1 MNAALPPAGAPSRHH
16 SLTLRLALLFAL
28 LAFVSLATLGVALYR
43 GLETELTRRD
53 DAALVYRVDQLRTF
67 LNDSNTLELIRS
79 KPALFENMLGNRESV
94 LIVGAAGQTPLLV
107 VNPGGLEVPSLTPVE
122 MNRPLSLADV
132 RHYPGVDGVPL
143 AVLSASIDA
152 GDLGHLQ
159 VVTGRLMSERT
170 AVLANYRLT
179 VFVLASIAAVALAA
193 CGYLLVRREL
203 SHLSFLA
210 RHTQR
215 IGVGNLGERLDRQG
229 APLELLPLIDAFNTM
244 LERLAKGFAQLS
256 QVSTDMAHELRTPI
270 NNLLGET
277 QVALQQERT
286 VEAYQQLL
294 ASNVEELERLA
305 RMLENMLFLARTD
318 PSVALRQ
325 RRALDASDEIARIA
339 DYFEGPAA
347 EVGITI
353 RVQGDGVI
361 WADPMLLRRALAN
374 LCANAIQYGAP
385 DTGLL
390 IQAVPSADGISLK
403 VINQGPTIGAEHLPR
418 VFERFYRVDASRER
432 SAQANGLGLSIV
444 ATIMELHQ
452 GRHAVSSE
460 RGVTCFE
467 LFFPARKPEEAG
479 VVAGGGRHG
488 SKQPFG

>member
-1 MNAALPPAGAPSRHH
+1 MNADLPLAKPLSRHH

-43 GLETELTRRD
+43 GLESELMRRD

-67 LNDSNTLELIRS
+67 LNDSNTLELIRT
-79 KPALFENMLGNRESV
+79 KPALFENMLGNRESM
-94 LIVGAAGQTPLLV
+94 LIVGAAGKKPLLV

-143 AVLSASIDA
+143 AALSASIDA

-159 VVTGRLMSERT
+159 VVTGRLMTERT

-179 VFVLASIAAVALAA
+179 VFILASIAAVALAV

-203 SHLSFLA
+203 LHLRRLA

-215 IGVGNLGERLDRQG
+215 IGVGNLAERLDTRG
-229 APLELLPLIDAFNTM
+229 APLELLPMIDAFNTM
-244 LERLAKGFAQLS
+244 LERLAKGFVQLS

-277 QVALQQERT
+277 QVALQQERN
-286 VEAYQQLL
+286 VEDYQQLL

-318 PSVALRQ
+318 PASALRQ
-325 RRALDASDEIARIA
+325 RQELDAGDEIARIA

-347 EVGITI
+347 DVGIAI
-353 RVQGDGVI
+353 RVQGEGLI

-385 DTGLL
+385 DSELL
-390 IQAVPSADGISLK
+390 IQATPSADGVSLK
-403 VINQGPTIGAEHLPR
+403 VINHGPTIEAEHLPR
-418 VFERFYRVDASRER
+418 LFERFYRVDASRER

-444 ATIMELHQ
+444 ATIMQLHQ
-452 GRHAVSSE
+452 GNHTVSSE

-467 LFFPARKPEEAG
+467 LFIPARAPEG
-479 VVAGGGRHG
+479 
-488 SKQPFG
+488 